1 MANTYTLIEAK
12 TLATDTTTV
21 TFTAIPNTY
30 TDLRL
35 LISIRNNDG
44 DAFDGVYMSLNGS
57 TSNFTGRY
65 IQGLGSGSPGTGSIA
80 RYIGVGNGA
89 AVSANTFSNFDVYFP
104 NYASSN
110 YKGFSSDAVTENNA
124 SLSFAELHAGVWSN
138 TAAITSIS
146 VAFSSGPCITGSTF
160 YLYGIKNS

>member
-12 TLATDTTTV
+12 TLTTDTTTV

-35 LISIRNNDG
+35 LLSVRNNDV
-44 DAFDGVYMSLNGS
+44 DAFDGIYISLNGS
-57 TSNFTGRY
+57 TSNFTEKFL
-65 IQGLGSGSPGTGSIA
+65 QGIGSGTPGSGSIP

-89 AVSANTFSNFDVYFP
+89 TSSSSIFSSFDVYFP

-110 YKGFSSDAVTENNA
+110 YKSFSSDAVTENNA
-124 SLSFAELHAGVWSN
+124 TLSFAELHAGLWSD